1 MAIDIIFLMSFKFI
15 HNGKDNDFGNYTY
28 LLFNNF
34 HYLCENKNID
44 MRTFV
49 SFAILCLLTIAG
61 IAQNNDFVFYTD
73 NGDLFTL
80 YLNSVKQNET
90 AATNVKATNISGK
103 NINVRVVFER
113 SGVPAFNRTL
123 SVSSTD
129 KEIKIQLVKGRENVY
144 STKIISTTPRQHS
157 NPSNGNSGNEG
168 STETKDDKSGHSGHG
183 NNGHGNGYNNGYNN
197 GHNNHGNNGY
207 NNGYNNPP
215 HNGGYPNGGAPNG
228 GHWGNSYGPSDN
240 PRCHMP
246 MPQNDFNS
254 LRSQVR
260 ARYFDSSR
268 LTVAK
273 QACRYNCMTSD
284 QIRDLCREFSYES
297 NRLDFAKYAFEYCY
311 DRYRYYIVGQAFS
324 YSSSVDQLNRYITNQ
339 MAAYQNP
346 YGGYNNGGYNSGYQ
360 GGYGYFQSDNPDC
373 HYIMS
378 EQDFN
383 ELRKM
388 INNTPYSSTKMTIA
402 KQACSYTCISAEQ
415 VREICRL
422 FTFDSDRLTFAKY
435 AYDHC
440 YDRRNYFKVNEVFT
454 FTSSVSEL
462 NRFINQH

>member
-1 MAIDIIFLMSFKFI
+1 
-15 HNGKDNDFGNYTY
+15 
-28 LLFNNF
+28 
-34 HYLCENKNID
+34 

-183 NNGHGNGYNNGYNN
+183 NNGHNNGYNN

-215 HNGGYPNGGAPNG
+215 HNGGYPNGGTPNG

-254 LRSQVR
+254 LRAQVR

-324 YSSSVDQLNRYITNQ
+324 YSSSVDQLNRFITNQ
-339 MAAYQNP
+339 MANYQQP
-346 YGGYNNGGYNSGYQ
+346 YGSYNNAPQ
-360 GGYGYFQSDNPDC
+360 GGYGYFQSDNHNC
-373 HYIMS
+373 YYIMT
-378 EQDFN
+378 EPDFN
-383 ELRKM
+383 ELRRM
-388 INNTPYSSTKMTIA
+388 INSTPYSSTKMTIA
-402 KQACSYTCISAEQ
+402 KQACSATCVSAEQ

-454 FTSSVSEL
+454 FTSSVNEL

>member
-1 MAIDIIFLMSFKFI
+1 MR
-15 HNGKDNDFGNYTY
+15 
-28 LLFNNF
+28 FNNF
-34 HYLCENKNID
+34 HYLCENKKID

-144 STKIISTTPRQHS
+144 STKIISTTPRQHN

-197 GHNNHGNNGY
+197 GHNNNGNNGNNGY

-254 LRSQVR
+254 LRAQVR

-346 YGGYNNGGYNSGYQ
+346 YGGYNNGGYNGGHQ

-454 FTSSVSEL
+454 FTSSVNEL